1 MSDMNSI
8 PRREFLRRIGAAAGC
23 AGGVTAAAF
32 WMAARSHET
41 SDSEVAAISS
51 FFRGPLPEARPE
63 FVVAGGGDG
72 PALVRAALEEL
83 GGMKQFVGRG
93 DRVLLKP
100 NVAFDRHPSLGA
112 TTSPEV
118 VAEVVRCCREAG
130 ARDVVVTDNPIN
142 APEGCFRKSGIGE
155 AVVAAGGRIAWP
167 VPGAFGTANLGGDV
181 LGAWPVFRGPLDKA
195 DVLIGIPTAKVHNL
209 CGVSL
214 AMKNWYGF
222 LGEGRN
228 RLHQD
233 IHAAICDLAR
243 AFRPTLVI
251 LDGTRLL
258 VRHGPTGGSPSDVR
272 PGPGI
277 AVSSDAVA
285 IDALG
290 CSWLGLTP
298 DDVAYVR
305 RAEQAGVGTADWRAL
320 RFREIGPV

>member
-1 MSDMNSI
+1 MSDAGSI

-32 WMAARSHET
+32 WMAARSGREI
-41 SDSEVAAISS
+41 DGELADIPS

-63 FVVAGGGDG
+63 FVVARGGDG

-83 GGMKQFVGRG
+83 GGMQQFVGKG
-93 DRVLLKP
+93 DRVLVKP

-118 VAEVVRCCREAG
+118 VGEVVRSCREAG
-130 ARDVVVTDNPIN
+130 AREVVVTDNPIN
-142 APEGCFRKSGIGE
+142 APEGCFRKSGIGD

-167 VPGAFGTANLGGDV
+167 EPRSFGKADLGGDV
-181 LGAWPVFRGPLDKA
+181 LGVWPVFRGPLDRA

-233 IHAAICDLAR
+233 IHAAICDLAG
-243 AFRPTLVI
+243 AFRGTLIV

-258 VRHGPTGGSPSDVR
+258 VRHGPTGGSPNDVR

-277 AVSSDAVA
+277 AAGFDPVA

-290 CSWLGLTP
+290 CEWLDLSP

-305 RAEQAGVGTADWRAL
+305 RAEQAGAGTADWRSL
-320 RFREIGPV
+320 RYREIGPA

>member
-1 MSDMNSI
+1 MRSI
-8 PRREFLRRIGAAAGC
+8 PRREFFRRLGAAAGC
-23 AGGVTAAAF
+23 AGGVAAAAF
-32 WMAARSHET
+32 WAASRSH
-41 SDSEVAAISS
+41 DDVGDEVSALPS
-51 FFRGPLPEARPE
+51 FSRDPMPEARPE
-63 FVVAGGGDG
+63 IVVAGGGTG
-72 PALVRAALEEL
+72 AALVRAALDEL
-83 GGMKQFVGRG
+83 GGMKQFVGKG

-118 VAEVVRCCREAG
+118 VAEVVRCCLEAG
-130 ARDVVVTDNPIN
+130 AREVVVTDNPIN
-142 APEGCFRKSGIGE
+142 APEGCFRKSGIGD

-167 VPGAFGTANLGGDV
+167 APRAFGAAQLGGDV
-181 LGAWPVFRGPLDKA
+181 LGAWPTFRGPLDDA

-209 CGVSL
+209 CGASL

-233 IHAAICDLAR
+233 IHVAICDLAR

-258 VRHGPTGGSPSDVR
+258 VRHGPTGGSPNDVR

-277 AVSSDAVA
+277 AVSADAVA

-290 CSWLGLTP
+290 CEWLDLAL
-298 DDVAYVR
+298 DDVAYIP
-305 RAEQAGVGTADWRAL
+305 RAEQAGLGTADWRAL
-320 RFREIGPV
+320 RFKEVGPA